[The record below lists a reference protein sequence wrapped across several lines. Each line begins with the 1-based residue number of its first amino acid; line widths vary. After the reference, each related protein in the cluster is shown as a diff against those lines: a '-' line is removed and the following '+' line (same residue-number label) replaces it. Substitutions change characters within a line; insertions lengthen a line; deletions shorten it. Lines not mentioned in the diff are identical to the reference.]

1 MVKQKT
7 FSVCVSCRCWAALF
21 FIMMTSSNGNIFHV
35 TGPLCG
41 GIHRW
46 LVNSPHKGQW
56 RGALVFP
63 LICGWA
69 NNCAAGD
76 LRRHCVDYAVSVM
89 RWLCRQ
95 CNDSSEIATQNFIIS
110 RWKYN
115 LIIIIIII
123 IIIMLHLYSANFKN
137 GEKSPC
143 SKALLNRKHL
153 KRVTNNILIQY
164 KSQWIEGY
172 ATLNR

>member
-1 MVKQKT
+1 MVKPKT
-7 FSVCVSCRCWAALF
+7 FSVCVSCRCWVALF
-21 FIMMTSSNGNIFHV
+21 SIMMTSSNGNIFHV

-69 NNCAAGD
+69 DNCEADD
-76 LRRHCVDYAVSVM
+76 LRRHCVHYAVSVM

-95 CNDSSEIATQNFIIS
+95 CNDSSEIATQNFIIL

-115 LIIIIIII
+115 LSIVWWWKYVKHFNRNVYPPPPLWNI
-123 IIIMLHLYSANFKN
+123 YSYKFV
-137 GEKSPC
+137 
-143 SKALLNRKHL
+143 KAWLCYHEYYTYSLEMGLL
-153 KRVTNNILIQY
+153 ILT
-164 KSQWIEGY
+164 G
-172 ATLNR
+172 